1 MLTMKL
7 MNGKD
12 PEPQKI
18 QPGPGIGIS
27 NVKKRLELLYAGN
40 YELNIIDEPEVYTTD
55 LSIKLS
61 ELRLNAEVKE
71 AATDLATVATG

>member
-1 MLTMKL
+1 MKL

-18 QPGPGIGIS
+18 QFGSGIGIS

-40 YELNIIDEPEVYTTD
+40 YELNITDEPEIYITD
-55 LSIKLS
+55 LKIELS
-61 ELRLNAEVKE
+61 ELKPVAEVKE
-71 AATDLATVATG
+71 APTDLATVTMG